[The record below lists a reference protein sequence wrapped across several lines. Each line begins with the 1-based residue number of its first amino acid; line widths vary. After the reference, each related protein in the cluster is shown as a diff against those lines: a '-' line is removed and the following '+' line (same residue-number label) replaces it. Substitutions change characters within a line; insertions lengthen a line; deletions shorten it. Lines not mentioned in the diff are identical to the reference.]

1 MASLTGKKPK
11 NTYKDLLQVSN
22 SNAGIDG
29 TLRFVSDGEGTDS
42 TLKLSTA
49 SISTTSK
56 IVVGGDTAAS
66 DAAAIGYTS
75 AEGLIITGQ
84 GSTSDITVKNDADA
98 AVLTIATG
106 TTNVD
111 IVGDVT
117 ASTVN
122 ADGDTSASD
131 NAAMGYT
138 SAEGLILTGQGST
151 NDITIKNDADADV
164 ITVATGGTNV
174 DIVGDVTAATV
185 NADGD
190 TSAGDDAAMGYTS
203 AEGLILT
210 GQGSTNDITIK
221 NDADSAVLSV
231 PTGTT
236 NVTIAGD
243 LTISGDDLTMGT
255 NTSGAA
261 LIADGTNFNPV
272 VISGDVSI
280 GTDGAATIANNAVS
294 LAKMAGLA
302 RGKLI
307 YGDSSGDPAALTI
320 GINNTVLKSNGTDIS
335 WGTIATAGIADD
347 AITSA
352 KIADDAV
359 VTAAIA
365 DDAITSALIADDAVV
380 SAAIADDAIT
390 AALIADD
397 AVGSAAIADDAI
409 TSALI
414 ADDAVVTAA
423 IADDAITSA
432 LIADDAVVSAAIADS
447 AVVTAAINDDAVTLA
462 KMAGL
467 ARGKIIYGDSSGNP
481 AALAIGS
488 NNYVL
493 TSDGTDAAWA
503 AAGTGAVTS
512 YTNSTDNRV
521 ITSVDSTTINGEA
534 NLTFD
539 GSVLAVT
546 GDVTASGTVEPAG
559 DTASGD
565 NAAIGYTSAEG
576 LILTGQ
582 GSTSDITFK
591 NDEDG
596 TVFTIPTGSDD
607 VLFAD
612 NAKVI
617 VGTSS
622 DGYLVHDGTHTT
634 LVDNGAGNLTLKSNG
649 AGINFQKGDSETM
662 CGMATDGAVT
672 LYFDNTARLA
682 TTGSGAAVTGDLTTT
697 GTLTTASGGIA
708 TASLADDAVTLAKMA
723 SGTDGNLITY
733 DASGNPAHVA
743 TGSSTQVL
751 TSNGAGAAPTF
762 QAAASSGTDGGW
774 ELVSTNAFSDNVSDV
789 AFTGFSANY
798 DYMMQVL
805 GIRPKTDNT
814 FAHFVVGVSGPSYRT
829 SGYRAGEAQVFQ
841 DNTSEGYYYTT
852 YIPCGPV
859 GQGNVESEKGSAE
872 VILLNPAAAACTYV
886 QGCYSAQNGVGNFVT
901 GVIGGEHTTAEAL
914 DAIKFQYTSG
924 NIATASGSVAK
935 LYKRPNT

>member
-1 MASLTGKKPK
+1 MAALTGKKPK

-49 SISTTSK
+49 SVSTTSK

-98 AVLTIATG
+98 SVLTVATG

-117 ASTVN
+117 AATVN

-210 GQGSTNDITIK
+210 GQGSTNDVTIK
-221 NDADSAVLSV
+221 NDADGDVISI

-261 LIADGTNFNPV
+261 LIADGTNYNPV

-280 GTDGAATIANNAVS
+280 GTAGAATIADNAVS
-294 LAKMAGLA
+294 
-302 RGKLI
+302 
-307 YGDSSGDPAALTI
+307 
-320 GINNTVLKSNGTDIS
+320 
-335 WGTIATAGIADD
+335 
-347 AITSA
+347 
-352 KIADDAV
+352 
-359 VTAAIA
+359 
-365 DDAITSALIADDAVV
+365 
-380 SAAIADDAIT
+380 
-390 AALIADD
+390 
-397 AVGSAAIADDAI
+397 
-409 TSALI
+409 
-414 ADDAVVTAA
+414 
-423 IADDAITSA
+423 
-432 LIADDAVVSAAIADS
+432 
-447 AVVTAAINDDAVTLA
+447 LA

-488 NNYVL
+488 NTYVL

-503 AAGTGAVTS
+503 AAASSAVTS

-521 ITSVDSTTINGEA
+521 ITSVDSSTINGEA

-539 GSVLAVT
+539 GSVLAVA
-546 GDVTASGTVEPAG
+546 GNVTATGTVEPAG
-559 DTASGD
+559 DTAASD

-582 GSTSDITFK
+582 GSTNDVTIK
-591 NDEDG
+591 NDADADVIE
-596 TVFTIPTGSDD
+596 IPTG
-607 VLFAD
+607 
-612 NAKVI
+612 
-617 VGTSS
+617 
-622 DGYLVHDGTHTT
+622 TT
-634 LVDNGAGNLTLKSNG
+634 NVNIAGN
-649 AGINFQKGDSETM
+649 
-662 CGMATDGAVT
+662 
-672 LYFDNTARLA
+672 
-682 TTGSGAAVTGDLTTT
+682 
-697 GTLTTASGGIA
+697 LTTASGGIA
-708 TASLADDAVTLAKMA
+708 TASLADNSVTLAKMA
-723 SGTDGNLITY
+723 GLARGKIIYGD
-733 DASGNPAHVA
+733 
-743 TGSSTQVL
+743 
-751 TSNGAGAAPTF
+751 
-762 QAAASSGTDGGW
+762 SSGDPAALAVG
-774 ELVSTNAFSDNVSDV
+774 
-789 AFTGFSANY
+789 SANY
-798 DYMMQVL
+798 VVTSD
-805 GIRPKTDNT
+805 GTDV
-814 FAHFVVGVSGPSYRT
+814 AW
-829 SGYRAGEAQVFQ
+829 
-841 DNTSEGYYYTT
+841 
-852 YIPCGPV
+852 
-859 GQGNVESEKGSAE
+859 
-872 VILLNPAAAACTYV
+872 AAAAGGGKMLQVVTATSTTQLQTTSTSYV
-886 QGCYSAQNGVGNFVT
+886 DVT
-901 GVIGGEHTTAEAL
+901 GVTAAITPAATSSKVLILISLAVFTDSDNAAVAECKVVRTISASAADVSNSVFSQISFNPKQTGNHFLMVLDSPSTTSEATYKL
-914 DAIKFQYTSG
+914 QAFLCDQSGYLLFQRNDGSD
-924 NIATASGSVAK
+924 IARSTITLMEVGA
-935 LYKRPNT
+935 

>member
-1 MASLTGKKPK
+1 MAALTGKKPK

-151 NDITIKNDADADV
+151 NDITIKNDADTAV
-164 ITVATGGTNV
+164 I
-174 DIVGDVTAATV
+174 
-185 NADGD
+185 
-190 TSAGDDAAMGYTS
+190 
-203 AEGLILT
+203 
-210 GQGSTNDITIK
+210 
-221 NDADSAVLSV
+221 SV

-272 VISGDVSI
+272 VISGDATVA
-280 GTDGAATIANNAVS
+280 TNGALTIAN
-294 LAKMAGLA
+294 
-302 RGKLI
+302 
-307 YGDSSGDPAALTI
+307 
-320 GINNTVLKSNGTDIS
+320 
-335 WGTIATAGIADD
+335 D

-352 KIADDAV
+352 K
-359 VTAAIA
+359 IA

-432 LIADDAVVSAAIADS
+432 LIADDAVVSAAIADN
-447 AVVTAAINDDAVTLA
+447 AVTTALINDDAVTLA

-488 NNYVL
+488 NTYVL

-503 AAGTGAVTS
+503 AAATGAVTS

-521 ITSVDSTTINGEA
+521 ITSVDSSTINGEA

-539 GSVLAVT
+539 GSVLAVA
-546 GDVTASGTVEPAG
+546 GNVTATGTIEPAG
-559 DTASGD
+559 DTSASD

-582 GSTSDITFK
+582 GSTSDLTVK
-591 NDEDG
+591 NDADA
-596 TVFTIPTGSDD
+596 TVFSIPTGTDD
-607 VLFAD
+607 VLFPD
-612 NAKVI
+612 DAKAMW
-617 VGTSS
+617 GDGS
-622 DGYLVHDGTHTT
+622 DMTVHWDGTDGHITVAGT
-634 LVDNGAGNLTLKSNG
+634 LNIDGSG
-649 AGINFQKGDSETM
+649 ETM
-662 CGMATDGAVT
+662 ATFVDDGAVT
-672 LYFDNTARLA
+672 LYHNNVAKVATSANGVSVTGTLLA
-682 TTGSGAAVTGDLTTT
+682 TTDTDTSNTGSVTLDFSTNQNFVLTFT
-697 GTLTTASGGIA
+697 GN
-708 TASLADDAVTLAKMA
+708 VTLANPTTEQVGQA
-723 SGTDGNLITY
+723 GVIVCIQDG
-733 DASGNPAHVA
+733 
-743 TGSSTQVL
+743 TGSRTLSLGSQYKTVGDAGITLSTAANAVDIIPYFVSAADSIL
-751 TSNGAGAAPTF
+751 IGAVQLALSGA
-762 QAAASSGTDGGW
+762 
-774 ELVSTNAFSDNVSDV
+774 
-789 AFTGFSANY
+789 
-798 DYMMQVL
+798 
-805 GIRPKTDNT
+805 
-814 FAHFVVGVSGPSYRT
+814 
-829 SGYRAGEAQVFQ
+829 
-841 DNTSEGYYYTT
+841 
-852 YIPCGPV
+852 
-859 GQGNVESEKGSAE
+859 
-872 VILLNPAAAACTYV
+872 
-886 QGCYSAQNGVGNFVT
+886 
-901 GVIGGEHTTAEAL
+901 
-914 DAIKFQYTSG
+914 
-924 NIATASGSVAK
+924 
-935 LYKRPNT
+935 

>member
-1 MASLTGKKPK
+1 MAALTGKKPK

-307 YGDSSGDPAALTI
+307 YGDSSGDPAALAV
-320 GINNTVLKSNGTDIS
+320 GSANNVLKSDGTDAS
-335 WGTIATAGIADD
+335 WGTVATAGIADD

-380 SAAIADDAIT
+380 TAAIADDAIT

-397 AVGSAAIADDAI
+397 AVGS
-409 TSALI
+409 
-414 ADDAVVTAA
+414 AA

-462 KMAGL
+462 KMNGL
-467 ARGKIIYGDSSGNP
+467 ARGKLIYGDSSGNP
-481 AALAIGS
+481 AALALGS
-488 NNYVL
+488 ANYVL

-503 AAGTGAVTS
+503 AASTGAVAS

-521 ITSVDSTTINGEA
+521 ITSVNSTTINGEA

-539 GSVLAVT
+539 GSVLAVA
-546 GDVTASGTVEPAG
+546 GNVTATGTVEPAG
-559 DTASGD
+559 DTSASD

-582 GSTSDITFK
+582 GSTNDITIK
-591 NDEDG
+591 NDADAD
-596 TVFTIPTGSDD
+596 VITIPTGATGV
-607 VLFAD
+607 VLA
-612 NAKVI
+612 
-617 VGTSS
+617 
-622 DGYLVHDGTHTT
+622 
-634 LVDNGAGNLTLKSNG
+634 GALTLG
-649 AGINFQKGDSETM
+649 
-662 CGMATDGAVT
+662 GAVAGADQT
-672 LYFDNTARLA
+672 LARVNLKDYGEVTSALGSAGGARTVDLEDGNNFTATVSASTVTWTFSNPTASDELCGF
-682 TTGSGAAVTGDLTTT
+682 TLFLTNGGSQTVNWPGSVDWAG
-697 GTLTTASGGIA
+697 GTAPTLTASGLDI
-708 TASLADDAVTLAKMA
+708 LVFVT
-723 SGTDGNLITY
+723 
-733 DASGNPAHVA
+733 
-743 TGSSTQVL
+743 
-751 TSNGAGAAPTF
+751 
-762 QAAASSGTDGGW
+762 TDGGTIW
-774 ELVSTNAFSDNVSDV
+774 HGMV
-789 AFTGFSANY
+789 ASA
-798 DYMMQVL
+798 DS
-805 GIRPKTDNT
+805 K
-814 FAHFVVGVSGPSYRT
+814 
-829 SGYRAGEAQVFQ
+829 
-841 DNTSEGYYYTT
+841 
-852 YIPCGPV
+852 
-859 GQGNVESEKGSAE
+859 
-872 VILLNPAAAACTYV
+872 
-886 QGCYSAQNGVGNFVT
+886 
-901 GVIGGEHTTAEAL
+901 
-914 DAIKFQYTSG
+914 
-924 NIATASGSVAK
+924 
-935 LYKRPNT
+935 

>member
-138 SAEGLILTGQGST
+138 SAEGLILTGQVST

-307 YGDSSGDPAALTI
+307 YGDSSGDPAALAV
-320 GINNTVLKSNGTDIS
+320 GSANNVLKSDGTDAS
-335 WGTIATAGIADD
+335 WGTVATAGIADD
-347 AITSA
+347 SITSA

-512 YTNSTDNRV
+512 YTNSTNNRV

-539 GSVLAVT
+539 GSALNVVGTVTVGVDDTGHDVKFFGATAGSYMLWDQDEDDLILGGAARMGIGTTDLQLFNSVGGTTALAVVGDSSSTAILGNT
-546 GDVTASGTVEPAG
+546 GASIAIVNTDTTSENTAGLHFARADTDNTPNYAG
-559 DTASGD
+559 ASIVAQFGETQATGQYPSATLNFLTSSTQ
-565 NAAIGYTSAEG
+565 NAAPS
-576 LILTGQ
+576 L
-582 GSTSDITFK
+582 K
-591 NDEDG
+591 M
-596 TVFTIPTGSDD
+596 TIAANG
-607 VLFAD
+607 
-612 NAKVI
+612 N
-617 VGTSS
+617 
-622 DGYLVHDGTHTT
+622 TT
-634 LVDNGAGNLTLKSNG
+634 
-649 AGINFQKGDSETM
+649 IN
-662 CGMATDGAVT
+662 
-672 LYFDNTARLA
+672 
-682 TTGSGAAVTGDLTTT
+682 
-697 GTLTTASGGIA
+697 GTLTTAAGGIA

-762 QAAASSGTDGGW
+762 QAASSGAVKQVVYQQKSALATG
-774 ELVSTNAFSDNVSDV
+774 STVMVLDDTIPQNTEGDEYFSLAITPTSATNLLIIECGMSYSSSTPSITTQIAALFQDSTAGALATVHNENAIAN
-789 AFTGFSANY
+789 TGVGHQMHLMHHMTSGTTSSTTFK
-798 DYMMQVL
+798 
-805 GIRPKTDNT
+805 IRAGTISGT
-814 FAHFVVGVSGPSYRT
+814 FALNGISGARKW
-829 SGYRAGEAQVFQ
+829 G
-841 DNTSEGYYYTT
+841 
-852 YIPCGPV
+852 
-859 GQGNVESEKGSAE
+859 GSAASFLRITE
-872 VILLNPAAAACTYV
+872 VDP
-886 QGCYSAQNGVGNFVT
+886 
-901 GVIGGEHTTAEAL
+901 
-914 DAIKFQYTSG
+914 
-924 NIATASGSVAK
+924 
-935 LYKRPNT
+935 

>member
-1 MASLTGKKPK
+1 MAALTGKKPK

-49 SISTTSK
+49 SVSTTSK

-66 DAAAIGYTS
+66 DAAAIGYTR
-75 AEGLIITGQ
+75 AEGLIIPGQ

-98 AVLTIATG
+98 SVLTVATG

-117 ASTVN
+117 AATVN

-210 GQGSTNDITIK
+210 GQGSTNDVTIK
-221 NDADSAVLSV
+221 NDADGDVISI

-261 LIADGTNFNPV
+261 LIADGTNYNPV

-280 GTDGAATIANNAVS
+280 GTDGAATIADNAVS
-294 LAKMAGLA
+294 
-302 RGKLI
+302 
-307 YGDSSGDPAALTI
+307 
-320 GINNTVLKSNGTDIS
+320 
-335 WGTIATAGIADD
+335 
-347 AITSA
+347 
-352 KIADDAV
+352 
-359 VTAAIA
+359 
-365 DDAITSALIADDAVV
+365 
-380 SAAIADDAIT
+380 
-390 AALIADD
+390 
-397 AVGSAAIADDAI
+397 
-409 TSALI
+409 
-414 ADDAVVTAA
+414 
-423 IADDAITSA
+423 
-432 LIADDAVVSAAIADS
+432 
-447 AVVTAAINDDAVTLA
+447 LA

-488 NNYVL
+488 NTYVL

-503 AAGTGAVTS
+503 AAASSAVTS

-521 ITSVDSTTINGEA
+521 ITSVDSSTINGEA

-539 GSVLAVT
+539 GSVLAVA
-546 GDVTASGTVEPAG
+546 GNVTATGTVEPAG
-559 DTASGD
+559 DTAASD

-582 GSTSDITFK
+582 GSTNDVTIK
-591 NDEDG
+591 NDADADVIE
-596 TVFTIPTGSDD
+596 IPTG
-607 VLFAD
+607 
-612 NAKVI
+612 
-617 VGTSS
+617 
-622 DGYLVHDGTHTT
+622 TT
-634 LVDNGAGNLTLKSNG
+634 NVNIAGN
-649 AGINFQKGDSETM
+649 
-662 CGMATDGAVT
+662 
-672 LYFDNTARLA
+672 
-682 TTGSGAAVTGDLTTT
+682 
-697 GTLTTASGGIA
+697 LTTASGGIA
-708 TASLADDAVTLAKMA
+708 TASLADNSVTLAKMA
-723 SGTDGNLITY
+723 GLARGKIIYGDSSGD
-733 DASGNPAHVA
+733 PAALAV
-743 TGSSTQVL
+743 GSANYVL
-751 TSNGAGAAPTF
+751 TSD
-762 QAAASSGTDGGW
+762 GTD
-774 ELVSTNAFSDNVSDV
+774 V
-789 AFTGFSANY
+789 AW
-798 DYMMQVL
+798 
-805 GIRPKTDNT
+805 
-814 FAHFVVGVSGPSYRT
+814 
-829 SGYRAGEAQVFQ
+829 
-841 DNTSEGYYYTT
+841 
-852 YIPCGPV
+852 
-859 GQGNVESEKGSAE
+859 
-872 VILLNPAAAACTYV
+872 AAAAGGGKMLQVVTATSTTQLQTTSTSYV
-886 QGCYSAQNGVGNFVT
+886 DVT
-901 GVIGGEHTTAEAL
+901 GVTAAITPAATSSKVLILISLAVFTDSDNAAVAECKVVRTISASAADVSNSVFSQISFNPKQTGNHFLMVLDSPSTTSEATYKL
-914 DAIKFQYTSG
+914 QAFLCDQSGYLLFQRNDGSD
-924 NIATASGSVAK
+924 IARSTITLMEVGA
-935 LYKRPNT
+935 